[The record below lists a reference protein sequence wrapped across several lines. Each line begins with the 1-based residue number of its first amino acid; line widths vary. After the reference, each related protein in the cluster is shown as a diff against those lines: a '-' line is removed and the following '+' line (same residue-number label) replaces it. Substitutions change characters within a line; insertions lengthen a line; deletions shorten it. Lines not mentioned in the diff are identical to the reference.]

1 MIEWGEWSFVVDGG
15 VDGLVEWWKLS
26 FVVIRGYL
34 DLFGFIRRIYKPMS
48 SAMVVMAAME
58 RAAN

>member
-1 MIEWGEWSFVVDGG
+1 VDGG